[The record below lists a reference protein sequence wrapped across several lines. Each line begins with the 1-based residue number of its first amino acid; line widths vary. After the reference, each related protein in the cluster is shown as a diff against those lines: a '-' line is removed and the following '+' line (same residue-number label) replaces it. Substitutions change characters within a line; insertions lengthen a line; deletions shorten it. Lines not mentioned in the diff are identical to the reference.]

1 MGPHPSDL
9 VRTVG
14 VAYHPA
20 SAWAHLG
27 RFFVDHLADYCVNA
41 RRELFDCEEEGGPS
55 VGPKR
60 VIRDL
65 EGSGDKEE
73 DGGPPTRRAG
83 REWRRRM
90 GRRPSRWEQGAEV
103 IGDAAHDG

>member
-41 RRELFDCEEEGGPS
+41 RRELFDCEEEG
-55 VGPKR
+55 VA
-60 VIRDL
+60 
-65 EGSGDKEE
+65 EGDTSRGFGRWI
-73 DGGPPTRRAG
+73 DGGWDGQRRG
-83 REWRRRM
+83 CGW
-90 GRRPSRWEQGAEV
+90 G
-103 IGDAAHDG
+103 